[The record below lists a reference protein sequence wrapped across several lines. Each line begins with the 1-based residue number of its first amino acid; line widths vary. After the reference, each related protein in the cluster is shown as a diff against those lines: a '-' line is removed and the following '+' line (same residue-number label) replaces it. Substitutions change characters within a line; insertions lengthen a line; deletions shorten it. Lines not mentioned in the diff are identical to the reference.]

1 MFGLVRNRQTV
12 WQSRRHMLHS
22 MVPGREQLGGGMGTS
37 GDMKRQF
44 GTQRIKKQEVKAGVR
59 GCRVKRRG

>member
-1 MFGLVRNRQTV
+1 
-12 WQSRRHMLHS
+12 MLHS

-59 GCRVKRRG
+59 GRRVKRRG